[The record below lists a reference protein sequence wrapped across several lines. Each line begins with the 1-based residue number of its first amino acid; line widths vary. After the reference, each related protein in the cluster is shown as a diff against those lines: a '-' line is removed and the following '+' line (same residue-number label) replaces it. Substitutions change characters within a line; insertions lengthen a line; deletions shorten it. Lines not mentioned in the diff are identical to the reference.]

1 MQTAGDSRL
10 PNNLQKSLLCG
21 VVIALALIVVG
32 RLLIPTTALI
42 SVASSSTILV
52 VYGWLAFIWPSRLYR
67 RHADI
72 LRVAIRF
79 GLLAGAV
86 FAGEVLLE
94 YVLLPADNTLFGLVE
109 FGTVFILYF
118 AAAFVVARRTG
129 SLRNALLSS
138 VASAFIASLLWVI
151 IVLMVFYIFHGSA
164 QQALVLRAEGDYED
178 FARSGLSDFNAFI
191 MEDFMGATF
200 FHLLLGPMVAAVLGI
215 LGGLLGKI
223 GVAFFK
229 K

>member
-1 MQTAGDSRL
+1 MQTAADSL
-10 PNNLQKSLLCG
+10 PGNLQKSLLCG
-21 VVIALALIVVG
+21 VVIAMALIVVG

-42 SVASSSTILV
+42 SVAGSLTILLG
-52 VYGWLAFIWPSRLYR
+52 YGWLAVIWPLRLYR
-67 RHADI
+67 HHADI
-72 LRVAIRF
+72 LHMAIRF

-86 FAGEVLLE
+86 FAIEVLLE
-94 YVLLPADNTLFGLVE
+94 YVLLPTDNTLFGLVE
-109 FGTVFILYF
+109 FGLVFCLYF
-118 AAAFVVARRTG
+118 AAALVVALRTG
-129 SLRNALLSS
+129 SLKNALLSS

-151 IVLMVFYIFHGSA
+151 VVLMVFYIFRGSA

-200 FHLLLGPMVAAVLGI
+200 YHLLLGPLVAAVLGF
-215 LGGLLGKI
+215 LGGLLGKASAALI
-223 GVAFFK
+223 K